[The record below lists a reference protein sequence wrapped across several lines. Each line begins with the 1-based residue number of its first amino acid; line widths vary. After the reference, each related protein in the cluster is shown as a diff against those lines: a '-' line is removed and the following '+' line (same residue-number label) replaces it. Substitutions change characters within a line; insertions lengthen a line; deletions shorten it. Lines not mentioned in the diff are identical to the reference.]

1 MHILYIDDDQVDR
14 MAFARLI
21 KRYTDYSC
29 DCVASLQ
36 EGNKNLLSNSYQAII
51 TDHNLRDGD
60 AFDILKQFDLP
71 VIVTSGIH
79 DEELTDRL
87 YQAGAAAFLLKP
99 ISAYDLQEAV
109 KNISS
114 PKKNTLPDNQVFNLT
129 YLHELSD
136 GDQEFEQEMIGIYL
150 EEVPEALKALKAHF
164 AQASWVELANGI
176 HKMRSKIR
184 ILGLEAAMGLSVEIE
199 NALKQGLN
207 NQEIQQ
213 KTKTLF
219 DMMESSLHH
228 AKSLQ
233 PRNLS
238 N

>member
-14 MAFARLI
+14 MAFSRII

-36 EGNKNLLSNSYQAII
+36 EGNRNLVSNSYQLII
-51 TDHNLRDGD
+51 TDHNLSDAD
-60 AFDILKQFDLP
+60 AFDILSQFDIP
-71 VIVTSGIH
+71 VIVTSGTEN
-79 DEELTDRL
+79 EELTDRF
-87 YQAGAAAFLLKP
+87 YQAGATTFLLKP

-109 KNISS
+109 KNLSS
-114 PKKNTLPDNQVFNLT
+114 HKKDHLPENQVFNLT

-136 GDQEFEQEMIGIYL
+136 GDHEFEQEMIGIYL
-150 EEVPEALKALKAHF
+150 EEVPEALTELKANF
-164 AQASWVELANGI
+164 DQTSWIELANGI

-184 ILGLEAAMGLSVEIE
+184 ILGLEAAMGLAVEIE
-199 NALKQGLN
+199 NALKQG
-207 NQEIQQ
+207 QKSQHIQNKIKEFFQ
-213 KTKTLF
+213 I
-219 DMMESSLHH
+219 MESSIHH
-228 AKSLQ
+228 AKSLK